1 MPWILDGSNLA
12 GGRDREGVRRA
23 ALAVA
28 RHERVRLVLY
38 FDGPPPPGSDAIVR
52 LGQVEVRYV
61 PNADSAIVAQVSG
74 GGRGWILATDDRAL
88 AARVKGLG
96 ARAVATA
103 EFWEK
108 AGRAAAAPD
117 TSPAAPTDV
126 DAEMRYFRDPT
137 QRLPGAATPVRRRKR
152 QGVAK
157 KRHQRRR

>member
-38 FDGPPPPGSDAIVR
+38 FDGAPPPGSDATVR

-61 PNADSAIVAQVSG
+61 PHADSAIVAQVSG
-74 GGRGWILATDDRAL
+74 EGRGWIVATDDRAL
-88 AARVKGLG
+88 SARVRGLG
-96 ARAVATA
+96 ARAVGTA

-108 AGRAAAAPD
+108 AGRAAAAPG
-117 TSPAAPTDV
+117 SGPAAPTDV
-126 DAEMRYFRDPT
+126 EAEMRYFRDPSR
-137 QRLPGAATPVRRRKR
+137 RLPGGATPVRRRKP
-152 QGVAK
+152 
-157 KRHQRRR
+157 RR

>member
-1 MPWILDGSNLA
+1 MPWILDGNNLA

-38 FDGPPPPGSDAIVR
+38 FDGAPPPGSGATVR
-52 LGQVEVRYV
+52 LGQVEVCYV
-61 PNADSAIVAQVSG
+61 PHADSAIVARVSG
-74 GGRGWILATDDRAL
+74 GGRGWIVATDDRAL

-96 ARAVATA
+96 ARAVGAA
-103 EFWEK
+103 DFWEK
-108 AGRAAAAPD
+108 AGRAAAAPS
-117 TSPAAPTDV
+117 TGPAGPTDL
-126 DAEMRYFRDPT
+126 DSEMRYFRDPS
-137 QRLPGAATPVRRRKR
+137 QRLPGGATPVRRRKS